1 MGMGAEGQETAK
13 RTRKKETGSGKK
25 GERAVLQNAADI
37 ERIVDGLTLFD
48 DDLMSLVFDG
58 NVPAAELV
66 LRIILKRDDIKVVRV
81 VGQKELEN
89 PLVKGR
95 NIRIDILAR
104 DSAGR
109 FFNVE
114 VQRDSAGADVRRA
127 RFHSSMVDS
136 RMLGAGQEFCELRE
150 SYVIFITEEDYFR
163 AGLPVYTIERHI
175 EEMGRKFQ
183 DGSHIIYVNG
193 SYRNDDPIGRLMRD
207 FACKDAKDI
216 HYQELAEGV
225 RHFKEEKGGREVMCQ
240 AVEEYADEVA
250 KRAVEKYADE
260 VAKRVAKG
268 TAIEAAIRTAIK
280 YGIEKERIIPD
291 INEEFGISG
300 AEAEKLYEAYAQ
312 DTDRN

>member
-13 RTRKKETGSGKK
+13 RARKKETGSGKK

-58 NVPAAELV
+58 NIPAAELV
-66 LRIILKRDDIKVVRV
+66 LRIILSRDDIKVVRV

-104 DSAGR
+104 DSLGR

-136 RMLGAGQEFCELRE
+136 RMLGAGQEFWELRE

-175 EEMGRKFQ
+175 EEMDRKFQ

-240 AVEEYADEVA
+240 AVEEYAN
-250 KRAVEKYADE
+250 E

-268 TAIEAAIRTAIK
+268 TAIETAIRTAIK

-291 INEEFGISG
+291 INKEFGISG

-312 DTDRN
+312 DTGRN

>member
-1 MGMGAEGQETAK
+1 
-13 RTRKKETGSGKK
+13 
-25 GERAVLQNAADI
+25 
-37 ERIVDGLTLFD
+37 
-48 DDLMSLVFDG
+48 
-58 NVPAAELV
+58 
-66 LRIILKRDDIKVVRV
+66 
-81 VGQKELEN
+81 
-89 PLVKGR
+89 
-95 NIRIDILAR
+95 
-104 DSAGR
+104 
-109 FFNVE
+109 
-114 VQRDSAGADVRRA
+114 
-127 RFHSSMVDS
+127 
-136 RMLGAGQEFCELRE
+136 MLGAGQEFWELRE

-175 EEMGRKFQ
+175 EEMDRKFQ

-240 AVEEYADEVA
+240 AVEEYAN
-250 KRAVEKYADE
+250 E

-268 TAIEAAIRTAIK
+268 TAIETAIRTAIK

-291 INEEFGISG
+291 INKEFGISG

-312 DTDRN
+312 DTGRN